1 MYICHI
7 YKLSSQNPKL
17 FMANPFDFDAFS
29 ALKQIEYIKQHAK
42 PAILKKAKAG
52 IVFTDYKL
60 AGKKQACV
68 FIPFKKVT
76 DAMQAFKDIKAL
88 KVHLLKK
95 TALVGVEHGKTL
107 EGASILRIEIKKGGL
122 SSEVIMDKGADFFLN
137 KLHVQLEIEGK
148 PYDETSTDSSSD
160 ETSPEA
166 RVDVEIPTI
175 LEKSITTIRDKFNQ
189 LVAAYSDEK
198 LTSMNTRQKQTAI
211 TNIEKL
217 SQAIIIVNQKATKVY
232 DMDFQGYNS
241 FKEMT
246 GSYSLK
252 LDQLQEKLEESKEDV
267 QWDNAE
273 ADALEDSILKGRN
286 VSDVVNE
293 WNLQSQQLIK
303 EIEEEIN
310 QLKQNLK
317 Q

>member
-1 MYICHI
+1 
-7 YKLSSQNPKL
+7 
-17 FMANPFDFDAFS
+17 MANSFDFGAFS
-29 ALKQIEYIKQHAK
+29 ALKQVEYIKQHAK
-42 PAILKKAKAG
+42 PAIVKKAKAG

-107 EGASILRIEIKKGGL
+107 EGASSLRIEIKKGGL
-122 SSEVIMDKGADFFLN
+122 SSELIMEKGADFFLN
-137 KLHVQLEIEGK
+137 KLQVVLEIEGNID
-148 PYDETSTDSSSD
+148 DETATESSSD
-160 ETSPEA
+160 ETSAEA
-166 RVDVEIPTI
+166 RLDVVIPAV
-175 LEKSITTIRDKFNQ
+175 LEKNITQIREKFDQ
-189 LVAAYSDEK
+189 LVVAYSDEK
-198 LTSMNTRQKQTAI
+198 ITTMNTRQKQTAI
-211 TNIEKL
+211 KNIEKL
-217 SQAIIIVNQKATKVY
+217 SQAIINVNQKATKVY

-252 LDQLQEKLEESKEDV
+252 LDQLQEKLEESKEDD

-303 EIEEEIN
+303 EIEKEIN
-310 QLKQNLK
+310 QLTQQLK

>member
-1 MYICHI
+1 
-7 YKLSSQNPKL
+7 
-17 FMANPFDFDAFS
+17 MANSFDFGAFS
-29 ALKQIEYIKQHAK
+29 ALKQVEYIKQHAK
-42 PAILKKAKAG
+42 PAIVKKAKAG
-52 IVFTDYKL
+52 IVFTDFKL

-107 EGASILRIEIKKGGL
+107 EGASSLRIEIKKGGL
-122 SSEVIMDKGADFFLN
+122 SSELIMEKGADFFLN
-137 KLHVQLEIEGK
+137 KLQVQLEIEGNID
-148 PYDETSTDSSSD
+148 DETATESSSD
-160 ETSPEA
+160 ETNPEA
-166 RVDVEIPTI
+166 RLDVAIPAV
-175 LEKSITTIRDKFNQ
+175 LEKNITQIREKFDQ
-189 LVAAYSDEK
+189 LAAAYSDEK
-198 LTSMNTRQKQTAI
+198 LTTMDTRQKQTAI
-211 TNIEKL
+211 KNIEKL
-217 SQAIIIVNQKATKVY
+217 SQAIINVNQKATKVY

-252 LDQLQEKLEESKEDV
+252 LDQLQEKLEESKEDD
-267 QWDNAE
+267 QWENAE

-310 QLKQNLK
+310 QLTQQLK